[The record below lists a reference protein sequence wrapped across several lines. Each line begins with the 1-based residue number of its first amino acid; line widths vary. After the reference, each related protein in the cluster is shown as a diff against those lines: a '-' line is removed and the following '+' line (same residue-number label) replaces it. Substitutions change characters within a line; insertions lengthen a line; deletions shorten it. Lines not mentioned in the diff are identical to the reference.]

1 MGKHDLVIFSIST
14 AVSTL
19 VAIFDHWL
27 AHNPKTAANCTWQF
41 LDRLLHGMS
50 QAARVEPI
58 GIAEHVIEG
67 VVRVG
72 EQAIEKSIGAV
83 PTKPTVSGAAQ
94 KKDLP
99 GTSTFGPGG
108 I

>member
-1 MGKHDLVIFSIST
+1 MRTDSLLVFSIST

-19 VAIFDHWL
+19 VALFDHWL

-50 QAARVEPI
+50 QAARVEPS

-72 EQAIEKSIGAV
+72 EQAIEKSIGAT
-83 PTKPTVSGAAQ
+83 PSKPTVSGAAQ

-99 GTSTFGPGG
+99 GTSTFGAGG